1 MCCCKREQD
10 STVFVHATDQHEIQM
25 KLNTIIVYCKKNM
38 FPHNNIVNRDILAR
52 QYRNIKF
59 GDSHLFLYY
68 TEVNIDCLVDRLNTF
83 LRHLYS
89 QGYLFFSSQ
98 HL

>member
-1 MCCCKREQD
+1 
-10 STVFVHATDQHEIQM
+10 
-25 KLNTIIVYCKKNM
+25 M
-38 FPHNNIVNRDILAR
+38 FPNPNHNNIVNRDILAR
-52 QYRNIKF
+52 QYRNLKF

-68 TEVNIDCLVDRLNTF
+68 IEVNIDCLVDRSSIF

-89 QGYLFFSSQ
+89 QGYLFFLSQ